1 MKKSLVF
8 YLFILSA
15 FSFII
20 SSCATSTGSRYSKID
35 DKNNTDSLSITN
47 SDNNTVKLDED
58 FDISPYK
65 TNIKIPEKTKTN
77 TTNKNDIWFDY
88 TSANTGADQK
98 ILVGTEEG
106 YRVLVTSTDNL
117 EDANQIK
124 SEIENSVNDNEVYID
139 FEPPFYK
146 VKSGDFNN
154 QKSADNLRFKLNQ
167 LGYTEAKVIKE
178 TINVFK

>member
-1 MKKSLVF
+1 MKKYLVF
-8 YLFILSA
+8 YLFILLA
-15 FSFII
+15 FSFTI

-35 DKNNTDSLSITN
+35 NENTNSSSNTS
-47 SDNNTVKLDED
+47 SDNNAVKLDED

-65 TNIKIPEKTKTN
+65 TNIKIPEKTKTSS
-77 TTNKNDIWFDY
+77 TNKNDIWFDY
-88 TSANTGADQK
+88 TSTTPDINQK